1 MHGDPPLGRQAF
13 SGSGFRVGPGANSR
27 GRFSFFTSGV
37 TAGMVSGPTFSLHG
51 AGTKPYRGRYAP
63 FRDRWTVFTDSD
75 PRQVP
80 HPAVA

>member
-1 MHGDPPLGRQAF
+1 
-13 SGSGFRVGPGANSR
+13 
-27 GRFSFFTSGV
+27 
-37 TAGMVSGPTFSLHG
+37 MVSGPTFSLHG